1 MKLRIFLAELVGTG
15 FLAASI
21 VGSGVMATNLTKDVG
36 LQLLIVAVATV
47 FMLATMIQMLGP
59 ISGAHFNPAVTLVDL
74 INKKIDIRTA
84 VNYVLTQIIGAVLG
98 VITANVMFDLPA
110 IGSSTAVKT
119 SSNLL
124 FSEVVATAGLILVI
138 QLVGAQKKGR
148 YVPLAVAGWIGSAYF
163 FTSSTTFANPA
174 VTFARSLSDTFAG
187 IEMSSVPGF
196 VIAQLIGAVIGL
208 GIAKGLSSER

>member
-1 MKLRIFLAELVGTG
+1 MKLRTFLAELVGTG

-21 VGSGVMATNLTKDVG
+21 VGSGVMATNLTKDIG

-59 ISGAHFNPAVTLVDL
+59 ISGAHFNPAVTLVEL
-74 INKKIDIRTA
+74 INKKIDIKTA
-84 VNYVLTQIIGAVLG
+84 VNYVITQVIGAVLG
-98 VITANVMFDLPA
+98 VITANLMFDLPA
-110 IGSSTAVKT
+110 IGSSTASKT

-148 YVPLAVAGWIGSAYF
+148 YIPLAVAGWIGSAYF

-196 VIAQLIGAVIGL
+196 VIAQLIGALIGL
-208 GIAKGLSSER
+208 GIAKGLGSER

>member
-1 MKLRIFLAELVGTG
+1 MKRRTFLAELVGTG

-36 LQLLIVAVATV
+36 LQLLIVAVTTV

-74 INKKIDIRTA
+74 INKKIDIKTA
-84 VNYVLTQIIGAVLG
+84 VNYVVTQVIGAVLG

-110 IGSSTAVKT
+110 IGSSTASKT

-148 YVPLAVAGWIGSAYF
+148 YIPLAVAGWIGSAYF

-196 VIAQLIGAVIGL
+196 VIAQLIGALIGL
-208 GIAKGLSSER
+208 GIAKGLGSER

>member
-1 MKLRIFLAELVGTG
+1 MKLRTFLAELVGTG

-36 LQLLIVAVATV
+36 LQLLIVAVTTV

-74 INKKIDIRTA
+74 INKKIDIKTA
-84 VNYVLTQIIGAVLG
+84 VNYVLTQVIGAVLG

-110 IGSSTAVKT
+110 IGSSTASKT

-138 QLVGAQKKGR
+138 QIVGKQNEGR
-148 YVPLAVAGWIGSAYF
+148 YIPLAVAGWIGSAYF
-163 FTSSTTFANPA
+163 STSSTTFANPA

-196 VIAQLIGAVIGL
+196 VIAQLIGALIGL
-208 GIAKGLSSER
+208 GIAKGLGSER

>member
-1 MKLRIFLAELVGTG
+1 MRTFLAELVGTG